1 MAPRLT
7 VSIYISYFCVFGA
20 FVFVLL
26 FYLAAKSSW
35 LAHKMPK
42 VKINTLTLYTNT
54 HTQSESKRERERQAD
69 RTCGRKH
76 LRKYANNIFAV
87 CVLCA
92 IEKEMNGRQKS

>member
-1 MAPRLT
+1 M
-7 VSIYISYFCVFGA
+7 
-20 FVFVLL
+20 
-26 FYLAAKSSW
+26 AAKSSW

-54 HTQSESKRERERQAD
+54 HTQRESRRERQAD

-87 CVLCA
+87 CVFCA